1 MATPFLIGVGMT
13 VTGTAGRFSI
23 KAAQKYKPSRTIR
36 SVYYKGG
43 FDNEMSKRE
52 AALILGLI
60 ERDINRAKIKEA
72 YRKTLMLNHPD
83 KGGSPYLASKI
94 IEAKNFLEKVVR
106 K

>member
-1 MATPFLIGVGMT
+1 MRVDCYLFINIFFLL
-13 VTGTAGRFSI
+13 I
-23 KAAQKYKPSRTIR
+23 KKNFINK
-36 SVYYKGG
+36 
-43 FDNEMSKRE
+43 
-52 AALILGLI
+52 

-94 IEAKNFLEKVVR
+94 IEAKNFLEKVIR